1 MTIVANTTRTIF
13 RTNIEYTF
21 INSRFLHPIIHATIL
36 LSTPTTTTTTTQQQQ
51 VKHLRYFS
59 QEETRQQR
67 DATRCS
73 NNRFNTETQPLDSF
87 SLAKGLTIFSPNSLS
102 FLILSLSFFPLPP
115 SLFGSGCFRVSSLN
129 RKTQQVL
136 DGLCLEANK

>member
-1 MTIVANTTRTIF
+1 MLQILLELFFELTSST
-13 RTNIEYTF
+13 
-21 INSRFLHPIIHATIL
+21 L
-36 LSTPTTTTTTTQQQQ
+36 LSTLASYIQLSTLRYFYRLRRRQQQQ

-73 NNRFNTETQPLDSF
+73 NNRFNTETEPLDSF